1 MQERLMALTPDEFSG
16 QALGLHSS
24 GMLVMQGVGAAVAGG
39 IAQLTSPGLAMS
51 VMAVASLGVTVTLAR
66 GLQSAQLVS
75 S

>member
-1 MQERLMALTPDEFSG
+1 
-16 QALGLHSS
+16 
-24 GMLVMQGVGAAVAGG
+24 MLVMQGVGAAVAGG
-39 IAQLTSPGLAMS
+39 IAQLTSPGLAMT